1 MRVIALSI
9 TGFRAHR
16 SLISWWRRL
25 AWIFVLFLFGT
36 SWSRQEPFLCWLFY
50 KSCLGAFK
58 RDGENY
64 YYKTLGNHQFLS
76 IMVGGKPSDLKNLRL
91 VKWCSVTYWVCTMY
105 IIYPGSPRMVFR
117 MFYVNVKDSRSY
129 QPGQSLVFP
138 WTFLES
144 YFLWWIWME
153 NFLMLDVKEHM
164 SCCYFVGKNLFVG
177 TSNVCGKS
185 I

>member
-1 MRVIALSI
+1 MGVIALSI
-9 TGFRAHR
+9 SGFRAHR

-25 AWIFVLFLFGT
+25 AWIFVLFLVGT

-64 YYKTLGNHQFLS
+64 YYKTLGSHQFLS
-76 IMVGGKPSDLKNLRL
+76 ILVGGKPSDLKNLRL

-129 QPGQSLVFP
+129 QGASFGWLGLPGTPFCGEYE
-138 WTFLES
+138 WHA
-144 YFLWWIWME
+144 
-153 NFLMLDVKEHM
+153 LMLDVKEGVDM
-164 SCCYFVGKNLFVG
+164 
-177 TSNVCGKS
+177 
-185 I
+185 